1 MSLVISKKS
10 TRKIKIDAV
19 EPGDLLDSKKH
30 SFVAEFKFID
40 KDIWQESMES
50 DARIDDVL
58 RLGLVGFEGIKD
70 TEGNDVGFSEDL
82 VDSLLE
88 LPWITSALFKAQ
100 LAVQGG
106 LTQAEI
112 YKKERRK
119 N

>member
-40 KDIWQESMES
+40 KDAWMENMES
-50 DARIDDVL
+50 DARVDDVL
-58 RLGLVGFEGIKD
+58 KLGLVGFEGIKD
-70 TEGNDVGFSEDL
+70 ADGNAVEFSDAL

-100 LAVQGG
+100 LAIQGG